1 MVVGLLEFGR
11 MYDLVCGVRFLWPIM
26 NVCVFCMHLHEREP

>member
-11 MYDLVCGVRFLWPIM
+11 MYDLVCGVRFLWPI